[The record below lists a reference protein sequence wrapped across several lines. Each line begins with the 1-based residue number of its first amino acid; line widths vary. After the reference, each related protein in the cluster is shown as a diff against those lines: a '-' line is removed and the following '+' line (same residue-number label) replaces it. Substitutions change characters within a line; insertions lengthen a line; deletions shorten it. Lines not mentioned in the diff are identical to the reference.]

1 MFMQQKKP
9 VKQII
14 LTKEQLE
21 LVNEYCSNDLHK
33 LKSICIGLIRQKK
46 VAQMEYDELISDAM
60 YTLYISASTYKPTK
74 SCTFN
79 TYLVNAIQKS
89 YTDWTRDRLRAKRC
103 NLLMDSNGHIKK
115 DKNNMPI
122 VIENVYL
129 DAESKENGLISEYIA
144 DPTSIEKEVFE
155 DTLNSK
161 ILKYLARLPA
171 KQRQVAELIMDGY
184 TEECIKEKLH
194 ITTRELNDRLMGMRS
209 YENKSIL
216 F

>member
-1 MFMQQKKP
+1 MFMQKKP

-33 LKSICIGLIRQKK
+33 LKGICIGLIKQKR
-46 VAQMEYDELISDAM
+46 VAQMEYDELLSDAM
-60 YTLYISASTYKPTK
+60 YTLYMCASTYNPTS

-79 TYLVNAIQKS
+79 TYLVNAIRKS
-89 YTDWTRDRLRAKRC
+89 YSDWTRDRLRAKRC

-115 DKNNMPI
+115 DKHNMPI

-129 DAESKENGLISEYIA
+129 DAESKENGLVSEHIT
-144 DPTSIEKEVFE
+144 DPISIEKEVFE

-161 ILKYLARLPA
+161 ILKYISRLSA

-184 TEECIKEKLH
+184 NEECIKEKLH
-194 ITTRELNDRLMGMRS
+194 ITTRELNDRLAGMRS